1 MTEEEEIAE
10 EVATRLLDRIP
21 PDAFGWYKRIGGFGI
36 SSPKARKVL
45 CCAHVNKNSNY
56 SQPYYCTRPK
66 GHLGDHVALNSGDKF
81 LCRCRNRHD

>member
-21 PDAFGWYKRIGGFGI
+21 PDAFGWVKRIGCSI
-36 SSPKARKVL
+36 RTHEARKVL

-66 GHLGDHVALNSGDKF
+66 GHLGDHVALGAGDNF
-81 LCRCRNRHD
+81 LCRCRNKHD

>member
-36 SSPKARKVL
+36 STPEAHEVL
-45 CCAHVNKNSNY
+45 CCTRVDKDTDY
-56 SQPYYCTRPK
+56 PLYCTRPK
-66 GHLGDHVALNSGDKF
+66 GHLGDHIALGAGDNF
-81 LCRCRNRHD
+81 LCRCRNKHD